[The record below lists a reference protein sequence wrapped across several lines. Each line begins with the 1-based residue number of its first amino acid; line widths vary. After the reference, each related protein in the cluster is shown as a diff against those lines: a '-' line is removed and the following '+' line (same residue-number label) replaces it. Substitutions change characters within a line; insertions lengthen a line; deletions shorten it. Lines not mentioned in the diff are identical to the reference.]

1 MRTSLHVLLV
11 GPDADAIG
19 EATLA
24 LAGAGHTVSHVT
36 AESGVPFRWPTG
48 DRHSFDPDTVDVVV
62 SIPGHA
68 LVGVPWCEERV
79 LTLTE
84 SGVPLVLAGT
94 PLASPYTAWATSY
107 TSPGADLV
115 LVVEDAVRQRAAQ
128 ADVLP
133 EHDHDDHVSRTVF
146 DPIDFEQSGG
156 EPLTRARFQPRG
168 GTPLLDATAH
178 LVARARAKVGDGP
191 WFTFANTHLEAFDD
205 RTVVPSIRALQAK
218 EFAKAM
224 SKVKGPL
231 IALGDFNSDSPGL
244 VPGDEQAFEA
254 LTKAGFRDIGT
265 TTPLSCCIADSYDLK
280 TGGSINDF
288 DHRVD
293 QIFTTTPK
301 KVKRI
306 KTWVV
311 GREQSFGYWHSDHAG
326 VVGKYALK

>member
-68 LVGVPWCEERV
+68 LVAVPWCEERV

-156 EPLTRARFQPRG
+156 EPLTRARCLALL
-168 GTPLLDATAH
+168 GT
-178 LVARARAKVGDGP
+178 AKVGRIG
-191 WFTFANTHLEAFDD
+191 FTAGALPV
-205 RTVVPSIRALQAK
+205 VVPVDYRLWRDRVVFRTAEGSRLHTATTDAVVAF
-218 EFAKAM
+218 E
-224 SKVKGPL
+224 VD
-231 IALGDFNSDSPGL
+231 ALGADEPWGWSVTVTGVARDVSGL
-244 VPGDEQAFEA
+244 VDAADAARAELGFEPGGWWAHGARDRYLAVP
-254 LTKAGFRDIGT
+254 TDVVAGCRLPAR
-265 TTPLSCCIADSYDLK
+265 TPAAAR
-280 TGGSINDF
+280 T
-288 DHRVD
+288 
-293 QIFTTTPK
+293 
-301 KVKRI
+301 
-306 KTWVV
+306 
-311 GREQSFGYWHSDHAG
+311 
-326 VVGKYALK
+326 

>member
-156 EPLTRARFQPRG
+156 EPLTRARCLALL
-168 GTPLLDATAH
+168 GT
-178 LVARARAKVGDGP
+178 AKVGRIG
-191 WFTFANTHLEAFDD
+191 FTAGALPV
-205 RTVVPSIRALQAK
+205 VVPVDYRLWRDRVVFRTAEGSRLHTATTDAVVAF
-218 EFAKAM
+218 E
-224 SKVKGPL
+224 VD
-231 IALGDFNSDSPGL
+231 ALGADEPWGWSVTVTGVARDVSGL
-244 VPGDEQAFEA
+244 VDAADAARAELGFEPGGWWAHGARDRYLAVP
-254 LTKAGFRDIGT
+254 TDVVAGCRLPAR
-265 TTPLSCCIADSYDLK
+265 TPAAAR
-280 TGGSINDF
+280 T
-288 DHRVD
+288 
-293 QIFTTTPK
+293 
-301 KVKRI
+301 
-306 KTWVV
+306 
-311 GREQSFGYWHSDHAG
+311 
-326 VVGKYALK
+326 

>member
-156 EPLTRARFQPRG
+156 EPLTRARCLALL
-168 GTPLLDATAH
+168 GT
-178 LVARARAKVGDGP
+178 AKVGRIG
-191 WFTFANTHLEAFDD
+191 FTAGALPV
-205 RTVVPSIRALQAK
+205 VVPVDYRLWRDRVVFRTAEGSRLHTATTDAVVAF
-218 EFAKAM
+218 E
-224 SKVKGPL
+224 VD
-231 IALGDFNSDSPGL
+231 ALGADEPWGWSVTVTGVARDVSGL
-244 VPGDEQAFEA
+244 VDAADAARAE
-254 LTKAGFRDIGT
+254 LGFRPGGWWTNSTRDRFLAVPTDVVAGCRLPART
-265 TTPLSCCIADSYDLK
+265 TAD
-280 TGGSINDF
+280 
-288 DHRVD
+288 VD
-293 QIFTTTPK
+293 
-301 KVKRI
+301 
-306 KTWVV
+306 
-311 GREQSFGYWHSDHAG
+311 A
-326 VVGKYALK
+326 